1 MNSPTPTLASERPLA
16 TKSRVTQADVAR
28 KAGVHVT
35 TVSLALRNSPNLPLE
50 TRRRLQSLAEQMGY
64 RPDPDLSA
72 LIAYR
77 KEARQRKRTVT
88 LAYITNAGGRW
99 GWKSAPAHAKFFDS
113 ASARAEQLGYQL
125 EHFWLG
131 EPSLTSRRLGEILF
145 SRGINGVI
153 LASQWAHD
161 GKPVEFDW
169 PHFSAVK
176 IDLLPQALA
185 LHTVTNDQRAIVQ
198 LAVRRALAAGYQRIG
213 LVMPDW
219 WDEPFNFAL
228 SGGFLAEQ
236 ARLPASDQIP
246 VLLFS
251 GATKNLGAGER
262 VEPSVPPAV
271 LQEWLRDNRV
281 EVLLS
286 YSPFV
291 MPALAALKVR
301 VPEEVAFID
310 LYLFDTEGHT
320 AGVRHN
326 CQRVG
331 ELAVEILASQL
342 QQHVFGLPQYQTTTL
357 VDGTWFEGTTLPP
370 RR

>member
-1 MNSPTPTLASERPLA
+1 MN
-16 TKSRVTQADVAR
+16 SRVTQADVAR

-50 TRRRLQSLAEQMGY
+50 TRKRLQSLAEQMGY

-88 LAYITNAGGRW
+88 LAYITDSGGRW
-99 GWKSAPAHAKFFDS
+99 NWKSAPAHSRFFDS
-113 ASARAEQLGYQL
+113 ALARAEQLGYQL

-131 EPSLTSRRLGEILF
+131 EPGLTSRRLGEILF
-145 SRGINGVI
+145 SRGIAGLI
-153 LASQWAHD
+153 LASQWVNSAS
-161 GKPVEFDW
+161 PIEFDW
-169 PHFSAVK
+169 PRFSAVK
-176 IDLLPQALA
+176 IDLGPENLA
-185 LHTVTNDQRAIVQ
+185 LHTVTNDQRAIIQ
-198 LAVRRALAAGYQRIG
+198 LAMRHALAAGYERIG

-228 SGGFLAEQ
+228 SAGFLAEQ
-236 ARLPASDQIP
+236 ARLPAADRIP
-246 VLLFS
+246 ILLFS
-251 GATKNLGAGER
+251 GSAQYVGGGER
-262 VEPSVPPAV
+262 MEPSVDAAV
-271 LQEWLRDNRV
+271 FREWLHDNRV

-286 YSPFV
+286 YAPFV
-291 MPALAALKVR
+291 MPSLATLGLR
-301 VPEEVAFID
+301 VPEDVAFID
-310 LYLFDTEGHT
+310 LYLFHPDGQR

-326 CQRVG
+326 CHRVG

-342 QQHVFGLPQYQTTTL
+342 QHHIVGLPAYQTVTL
-357 VDGTWFEGTTLPP
+357 VEGTWFDGATLPS